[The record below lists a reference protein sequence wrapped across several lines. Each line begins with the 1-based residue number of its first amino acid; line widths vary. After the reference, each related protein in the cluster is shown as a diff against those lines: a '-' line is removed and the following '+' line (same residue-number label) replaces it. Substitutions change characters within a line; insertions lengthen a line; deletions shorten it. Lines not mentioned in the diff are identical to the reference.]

1 MSCSTTAAR
10 AFAVPGLLIV
20 LIIAVALSLLIGAKP
35 LPFSVVLDAFTG
47 TCQSADC
54 TIVLDARL
62 PRTLAGLLA
71 GGALGLAGALMQTL
85 TRNPLADPGILG
97 VNSGAS
103 FAIVLGAALFGLSS
117 PHEQLLMA
125 FCGAFGA
132 SLLVAFTGS
141 QGGGQLS
148 PVRLTLAGV
157 ALAAVL
163 EGLSS
168 GIALLNPDVYD
179 QLRFWQAGSLDVRTL
194 QTLKI
199 VLIPVL
205 IAGLVTLLLSR
216 ALNSLSLGNDTATA
230 LGSRVARTQLIGLL
244 AITVLCGSATAVVGP
259 IAFIGLMM
267 PHMARWLV
275 GADHRWS
282 LPVTLLA
289 TPALLLF
296 ADVLGRLLVPG
307 ELRVSVVSA
316 FIGAPVLIWLVRRQP
331 RGGGM

>member
-1 MSCSTTAAR
+1 MSCSVSATR
-10 AFAVPGLLIV
+10 AFAVPGLLLLLV
-20 LIIAVALSLLIGAKP
+20 LTTVLSLVIGAKS
-35 LPFSVVLDAFTG
+35 LPASVVLDALTG
-47 TCQSADC
+47 SCQSADC

-103 FAIVLGAALFGLSS
+103 FAIVLGAALFGFSS
-117 PHEQLLMA
+117 AQEQLLMA
-125 FCGAFGA
+125 FCGALAA
-132 SLLVAFTGS
+132 SLIVAFTGS

-157 ALAAVL
+157 ALGVVL
-163 EGLSS
+163 
-168 GIALLNPDVYD
+168 V
-179 QLRFWQAGSLDVRTL
+179 
-194 QTLKI
+194 
-199 VLIPVL
+199 PVL
-205 IAGLVTLLLSR
+205 IAAAVALFLSR
-216 ALNSLSLGNDTATA
+216 ALNSLSLGSDTATA
-230 LGSRVARTQLIGLL
+230 LGSKVARTQFIGLL
-244 AITVLCGSATAVVGP
+244 VITVLCGSATAIVGP

-289 TPALLLF
+289 TPSLLLI
-296 ADVLGRLLVPG
+296 ADIIGRLIVPG

-316 FIGAPVLIWLVRRQP
+316 FIGAPVLIFLVRRKS
-331 RGGGM
+331 RGGGA

>member
-1 MSCSTTAAR
+1 MSFSTTTVR
-10 AFAVPGLLIV
+10 AVAVPGLLLLSALAI
-20 LIIAVALSLLIGAKP
+20 ALSLLIGAKP
-35 LPFSVVLDAFTG
+35 LPPSVIVDAFSG
-47 TCQSADC
+47 SCQSADC

-71 GGALGLAGALMQTL
+71 GCALGLAGALMQTL
-85 TRNPLADPGILG
+85 TRNPLADPGLLG

-103 FAIVLGAALFGLSS
+103 FAIVLGAALLGITS
-117 PHEQLLMA
+117 PQEQLLMA
-125 FCGAFGA
+125 FCGAFVA

-163 EGLSS
+163 EGLSN

-179 QLRFWQAGSLDVRTL
+179 QLRFWQAGSLDIRTL

-199 VLIPVL
+199 VLLPVL
-205 IAGLVTLLLSR
+205 IAAVVTLFLSR
-216 ALNSLSLGNDTATA
+216 ALNSLSLGADTATA

-244 AITVLCGSATAVVGP
+244 AITVLCGSATALVGP

-331 RGGGM
+331 RGGAL

>member
-1 MSCSTTAAR
+1 MSCSVSATR
-10 AFAVPGLLIV
+10 AFAVPGLLLLLV
-20 LIIAVALSLLIGAKP
+20 LTTVLSLVIGAKS
-35 LPFSVVLDAFTG
+35 LPASMVLDALTG
-47 TCQSADC
+47 SCQSADC

-103 FAIVLGAALFGLSS
+103 FAIVLGASLFGLSS
-117 PHEQLLMA
+117 PQEQLLMA
-125 FCGAFGA
+125 FSGALIA
-132 SLLVAFTGS
+132 SLIVAFTGS

-157 ALAAVL
+157 ALGAVL
-163 EGLSS
+163 EGLST

-179 QLRFWQAGSLDVRTL
+179 QLRFWQAGSLDIRSL
-194 QTLKI
+194 QTLKV
-199 VLIPVL
+199 VLVPVL
-205 IAGLVTLLLSR
+205 IAAAAALFLSR
-216 ALNSLSLGNDTATA
+216 ALNSLSLGSDTATA
-230 LGSRVARTQLIGLL
+230 LGSKVARTQFIGLL
-244 AITVLCGSATAVVGP
+244 VITVLCGSATAIVGP

-289 TPALLLF
+289 TPSLLLI
-296 ADVLGRLLVPG
+296 ADIIGRLIVPG

-316 FIGAPVLIWLVRRQP
+316 FIGAPVLIFLVRRKS
-331 RGGGM
+331 RGGGA

>member
-1 MSCSTTAAR
+1 MPFTPAAQR
-10 AFAVPGLLIV
+10 AVAVPGFFILL
-20 LIIAVALSLLIGAKP
+20 LLAAALSLLIGAKP
-35 LPFSVVLDAFTG
+35 LPVSVVVDALSG
-47 TCQSADC
+47 SCQSADC

-71 GGALGLAGALMQTL
+71 GAALGLAGALMQTL

-97 VNSGAS
+97 VNAGAS
-103 FAIVLGAALFGLSS
+103 FAIVLGAALFGLTT
-117 PHEQLLMA
+117 PQEQLGLA
-125 FCGAFGA
+125 FCGALIA

-163 EGLSS
+163 EGLTN
-168 GIALLNPDVYD
+168 GIALINPDVYD
-179 QLRFWQAGSLDVRTL
+179 QLRFWQAGSLDIRSL
-194 QTLKI
+194 QTLRVV
-199 VLIPVL
+199 VLPVL
-205 IAGLVTLLLSR
+205 IAIALALGLSR
-216 ALNSLSLGNDTATA
+216 SLNSLSLGADTATA
-230 LGSRVARTQLIGLL
+230 LGNKVARTQLLGLL
-244 AITVLCGSATAVVGP
+244 AITALSGSATALVGP

-267 PHMARWLV
+267 PHVVRWLV

-296 ADVLGRLLVPG
+296 ADVIGRLLVPG

-316 FIGAPVLIWLVRRQP
+316 FIGAPVLIFLVRR
-331 RGGGM
+331 RAGGGR